1 MDNEASTTARNGEN
15 EMSLLS
21 TLLGG
26 MSNDDAVD
34 AASKKTGISKIAI
47 GGLIAVAVP
56 LLIKKLTSNAQSQ
69 QGASSLL
76 GALSQHTD
84 TSAIA
89 DQIANADTQDGSAI
103 IGHILGSEQSAD
115 ISQLAQQSGM
125 SEEQVN
131 SVLSSIAPA
140 LMSSLSAANTANVQ
154 QAAQQAAQQPSG
166 ASLGGLGSILG
177 GLFGGG
183 SSSSGAGSLLGSLFG
198 GGKQDD
204 AADGSALLSLLMNS
218 GK

>member
-1 MDNEASTTARNGEN
+1 
-15 EMSLLS
+15 MSLLS

-26 MSNDDAVD
+26 LSDDNAVN
-34 AASKKTGISKIAI
+34 ATSQKTGISKDII
-47 GGLIAVAVP
+47 GGLIAAAVP

-84 TSAIA
+84 TANIA
-89 DQIANADTQDGSAI
+89 EQIANADTQDGAAI
-103 IGHILGSEQSAD
+103 IGHILGSEQGAD
-115 ISQLAQQSGM
+115 IAQLAQQSGI
-125 SEEQVN
+125 SENQVS

-154 QAAQQAAQQPSG
+154 QATQQS
-166 ASLGGLGSILG
+166 SGGLGSILG
-177 GLFGGG
+177 GLFGG
-183 SSSSGAGSLLGSLFG
+183 SSSGAGSLLGSLFG

-204 AADGSALLSLLMNS
+204 GDDGSELLGLLMNS
-218 GK
+218 MK

>member
-1 MDNEASTTARNGEN
+1 
-15 EMSLLS
+15 MSLLS

-26 MSNDDAVD
+26 LSDDNAVN
-34 AASKKTGISKIAI
+34 ATSQKTGISKDII
-47 GGLIAVAVP
+47 GGLISAAVP

-84 TSAIA
+84 TANIA
-89 DQIANADTQDGSAI
+89 EQIANADTQDGAAI
-103 IGHILGSEQSAD
+103 IGHILGSEQGAD
-115 ISQLAQQSGM
+115 IAQLAQQSGI
-125 SEEQVN
+125 SENQVS

-154 QAAQQAAQQPSG
+154 QATQQS
-166 ASLGGLGSILG
+166 SGGLGSILG
-177 GLFGGG
+177 GLFGG
-183 SSSSGAGSLLGSLFG
+183 SSSGAGSLLGSLFG

-204 AADGSALLSLLMNS
+204 GDDGSELLGLLMNS
-218 GK
+218 MK